1 MKITDVRVRTFNLP
15 HADHPFHPT
24 WQPAVSRSHRLS
36 VVEVHTDEGITGIGS
51 GGVLT
56 RLNTTAGLFTGRDP
70 LAIERHI
77 EMLKTIAYFMGRPW
91 PVEVALWDIAGKV
104 AGLPLYKL
112 LGGHRDR
119 LPAYASTGELRPA
132 ARRVDD
138 VLRLRDEGF
147 RAVKLRFHSPKPED
161 DLPTL
166 EAVRKAVGDSMTIMV
181 DANQGWRY
189 PADVSPHRWDV
200 NTAVRMARAME
211 EFDVFWL
218 EEPLWAYDY
227 DGLAELRRHTTLR
240 IAGGELNRD
249 LHEFR
254 EYLRHGCLDVYQPDA
269 TFAGGITTARK
280 VAGMAEAAGLL
291 FAPHTWSNGIGVM
304 ANLHLA
310 AAVPNC
316 PFIEFPYDP
325 PAWPVETRDFML
337 TEPVRIDA
345 EGNVV
350 LPDKPGLGIA
360 LDEEKCRQYEVS

>member
-1 MKITDVRVRTFNLP
+1 MKITDVRVRTFDLP
-15 HADHPFHPT
+15 HQERPFHPT
-24 WQPAVSRSHRLS
+24 WQPAASRSHRMS
-36 VVEVHTDEGITGIGS
+36 IVEVHTDEGITGIGA

-56 RLNTTAGLFTGRDP
+56 RLNTTAGLFVGRDP
-70 LAIERHI
+70 FAIEQHV

-91 PVEVALWDIAGKV
+91 PIEIALWDIAGKA
-104 AGLPLYKL
+104 AGLPLYQL
-112 LGGHRDR
+112 LGGKKDR
-119 LPAYASTGELRPA
+119 LPAYASTGELRPKDQ
-132 ARRVDD
+132 RVDD

-147 RAVKLRFHSPKPED
+147 RAVKLRFHSPNPRD

-166 EAVRKAVGDSMTIMV
+166 AAARKAIGDSMTVMV
-181 DANQGWRY
+181 DANQAWRY
-189 PADVSPHRWDV
+189 PADLSPHRWDLP
-200 NTAVRMARAME
+200 TAVSLARAME

-227 DGLAELRRHTTLR
+227 DGLAELRRRTTTR
-240 IAGGELNRD
+240 IAGGELNLG

-325 PAWPVETRDFML
+325 PAWPIEVRDFVL
-337 TEPVRIDA
+337 TEPVRIDT

-350 LPDKPGLGIA
+350 LPDKPGLGIE
-360 LDEEKCRQYEVS
+360 LDEGACRRYEVT